1 MPVSRGAE
9 LAAPGPAGPPGAAG
23 GLLRA
28 ARSDQPHATGYIA
41 RYAGGRGTE
50 RQRFVLG
57 LKMRKTITRREL
69 LAAAAGAAALSA
81 CSVEKPVTPARVSV
95 VRAPAYDQSVYAA
108 VRRLLD
114 EQQVDVRGRN
124 RSEERRVGK

>member
-9 LAAPGPAGPPGAAG
+9 LAAPGPAGPPRAAG

-28 ARSDQPHATGYIA
+28 ARSDQPHAAGYLA
-41 RYAGGRGTE
+41 RYAGGRGTR

-57 LKMRKTITRREL
+57 LKMQKTITRREL

-81 CSVEKPVTPARVSV
+81 CDVAKPVTLARVSV
-95 VRAPAYDQSVYAA
+95 VRAPAYDQSVYDTLG
-108 VRRLLD
+108 RLLD
-114 EQQVDVRGRN
+114 EHRVNVRGRN
-124 RSEERRVGK
+124 VVLKPN